1 MREYKSKVIVDKY
14 FLKKQ
19 LTRGEDNIS
28 AIKRLVDNSIQAY
41 ESLER
46 KNDICEVL
54 VDIFDDLI
62 VVKDNS
68 GGINENISEVELF
81 RIGGKSND
89 KLSGVGLKKAL
100 FKLGDRIKIE
110 SNKKENSKIFTLNFK
125 DKNSNEIGIGTA
137 SIHYNLNSKIGTKVC
152 ISDLEDDVKRE
163 ILSNKLENELLLN
176 FSKIYRKKINKKLV
190 KIKINNKEVKSSD
203 INGKKLV
210 EKKFGENCYI
220 SLYKK
225 NEGEKSGVDFFI
237 NDYLIENRAKWAN
250 LTENK
255 HSYKNCIVEI
265 STFGNKEDIL
275 LKRED
280 IKYEMIKFIKENK
293 RYFIAKERIIQF
305 EEPAEV
311 VEEMMEYYEVDTAK
325 ALGKKGF
332 NKLYQEFENVKKKKF
347 YKY

>member
-1 MREYKSKVIVDKY
+1 MSKYKSKVIVDKY

-100 FKLGDRIKIE
+100 FKLGNTINIE
-110 SNKKENSKIFTLNFK
+110 SNKKDNSKRFILNFK
-125 DKNSNEIGIGTA
+125 DEINHELGWE
-137 SIHYNLNSKIGTKVC
+137 SENMSYNPNSKIDTKVC
-152 ISDLEDDVKRE
+152 ISNLEDDVKKE
-163 ILSNKLENELLLN
+163 ILSKKLESELLIN
-176 FSKIYRKKINKKLV
+176 FSKIYRKKIDKKLV
-190 KIKINNKEVKSSD
+190 KIKINGTEVKSSD
-203 INGKKLV
+203 INGKKLI
-210 EKKFGENCYI
+210 EKNFGENYSI
-220 SLYKK
+220 ALYKK

-237 NDYLIENRAKWAN
+237 NDYLIDNRAKWAN
-250 LTENK
+250 LTESK

-265 STFGNKEDIL
+265 NAFGNKEDIL
-275 LKRED
+275 LKKDE
-280 IKYEMIKFIKENK
+280 IKNQMIKFIKENQK
-293 RYFIAKERIIQF
+293 YFIAKERIIQF
-305 EEPAEV
+305 EEPSDD
-311 VEEMMEYYEVDTAK
+311 VEAMKEYYEVNTAK
-325 ALGKKGF
+325 ALGKKAF
-332 NKLYQEFENVKKKKF
+332 NRLYQEFKNDEKKKF

>member
-1 MREYKSKVIVDKY
+1 MSEYKSKVIVDKY

-19 LTRGEDNIS
+19 LTKGEDNIS

-100 FKLGDRIKIE
+100 FKLGDSINIE
-110 SNKKENSKIFTLNFK
+110 SNKKDKSKKFYLDFNNT
-125 DKNSNEIGIGTA
+125 SNELVCESENI
-137 SIHYNLNSKIGTKVC
+137 SYNPNLKIGTEVY
-152 ISDLEDDVKRE
+152 INHLEADVKKE
-163 ILSNKLENELLLN
+163 ILSNKLESELLLN
-176 FSKIYRKKINKKLV
+176 FSKIYRKKIDKKLV
-190 KIKINNKEVKSSD
+190 KIKINDKEVKSSD

-210 EKKFGENCYI
+210 EKKFRENCCI